1 RRCVGWREERRMS
14 PNNQTPGDRPSHPSH
29 PSPMEE
35 QRPQQEEILRGIG
48 LALLMH
54 LIQLPLA
61 AITVF
66 TSLIFMGVSQLLYII
81 PAIVIYRRKGRP
93 GVVKG
98 LIIAAAITFLLN
110 ATCSALV
117 LSNLNIH

>member
-1 RRCVGWREERRMS
+1 
-14 PNNQTPGDRPSHPSH
+14 
-29 PSPMEE
+29 MEE

-93 GVVKG
+93 GVVASRLTRAG
-98 LIIAAAITFLLN
+98 FQ
-110 ATCSALV
+110 
-117 LSNLNIH
+117 

>member
-1 RRCVGWREERRMS
+1 MIPNGQIPDDYSPRPEAGLEGQPSRQGEIWR
-14 PNNQTPGDRPSHPSH
+14 GV
-29 PSPMEE
+29 
-35 QRPQQEEILRGIG
+35 G

-54 LIQLPLA
+54 LIQVPLA
-61 AITVF
+61 AATVF
-66 TSLIFMGVSQLLYII
+66 ISLVFMGVSQLLYII

-117 LSNLNIH
+117 LSNLDFR

>member
-1 RRCVGWREERRMS
+1 M
-14 PNNQTPGDRPSHPSH
+14 D
-29 PSPMEE
+29 E
-35 QRPQQEEILRGIG
+35 QEITGYPQKDIWIGIG
-48 LALLMH
+48 IALLLH

-61 AITVF
+61 ALTVF
-66 TSLIFMGVSQLLYII
+66 VSLIFMGVTQLLYII
-81 PAIVIYRRKGRP
+81 PAIVVYHRKKRR

-117 LSNLNIH
+117 LGDLNIH